1 MKKQQKC
8 YIYTRVSTSMQVDGY
23 SLDAQKDKL
32 RKYAD
37 YQEMSIVGEY
47 SDEGKSGK
55 SVEGRPQFKQMLAD
69 IESGKDNVD
78 YVLVFKL
85 SRFGRN
91 AADVLSSLQ
100 KMQDYGVNLICV
112 EDGIDSSKD
121 AGKLMI
127 SVLSAVAEIEREN
140 ILVQTMEGRR
150 QKAREGRWNGGFAPY
165 GYQLVNGELIIA
177 EDEAEIIRI
186 IYDKFVNTTM
196 GMAAIAA
203 FLNNSDYKK
212 NLRQN
217 NTIEGFSTSFVKGVL
232 DNPIYCG
239 KLAFGRRK
247 NEKIPGTR
255 NEYHIVKQKGYLL
268 SDGIHEAI
276 ISEEM
281 WNQAHRKRQE
291 TGVLQVKTHSL
302 EHEHILS
309 GIIKCP
315 VCGSGMYGN
324 VNRKKHSDGGYYKD
338 YFYYACKHR
347 KLVDGHRCTYKRQ
360 WNEDRI
366 NAAVEEIIRKFVK
379 NPKFEQE
386 IRKQIGSSIDTSE
399 LDKEYDGLK
408 DRLSQTTGA
417 KNRLADQMD
426 HLSVSDKNYDKKYN
440 DMQERLDKLY
450 DEITDI
456 ENAMEEVET
465 RLYNIRQDKIS
476 EDNVYQFLLF
486 FDKLYDKFTD
496 LEKKTFLKSFLS
508 DVFIYEEEQ
517 KDGRILKGL
526 RFKFPI
532 YMNGRNVLG
541 VDCDNESTDE
551 TVCLLFKLHEAERSK
566 ATYEEIKKY
575 VAEYNDGMKVSNL
588 YIAQVKRKCGIEL
601 AENFNITRS
610 EGVKQPQCPK
620 EKEEA
625 IIGALKAFQMI

>member
-1 MKKQQKC
+1 M
-8 YIYTRVSTSMQVDGY
+8 
-23 SLDAQKDKL
+23 
-32 RKYAD
+32 
-37 YQEMSIVGEY
+37 
-47 SDEGKSGK
+47 
-55 SVEGRPQFKQMLAD
+55 
-69 IESGKDNVD
+69 
-78 YVLVFKL
+78 
-85 SRFGRN
+85 
-91 AADVLSSLQ
+91 
-100 KMQDYGVNLICV
+100 
-112 EDGIDSSKD
+112 
-121 AGKLMI
+121 
-127 SVLSAVAEIEREN
+127 AE
-140 ILVQTMEGRR
+140 
-150 QKAREGRWNGGFAPY
+150 
-165 GYQLVNGELIIA
+165 
-177 EDEAEIIRI
+177 
-186 IYDKFVNTTM
+186 
-196 GMAAIAA
+196 
-203 FLNNSDYKK
+203 
-212 NLRQN
+212 
-217 NTIEGFSTSFVKGVL
+217 
-232 DNPIYCG
+232 
-239 KLAFGRRK
+239 K

-255 NEYHIVKQKGYLL
+255 NEYHIVKQKDYLL
-268 SDGIHEAI
+268 SDGVHEAI

-324 VNRKKHSDGGYYKD
+324 VNRKKHPDGGYYKD

-440 DMQERLDKLY
+440 DMQEHLDKLY

-456 ENAMEEVET
+456 EDAMEEVET

-541 VDCDNESTDE
+541 VDWDNESTDE
-551 TVCLLFKLHEAERSK
+551 TVVLLSHKKPDGHINVKVEFGEGEGKVPLDNIAKRAEEYKPKERVTYQMIKEYIEAKYGFKVHTA
-566 ATYEEIKKY
+566 
-575 VAEYNDGMKVSNL
+575 
-588 YIAQVKRKCGIEL
+588 YIAEVKRDLGL
-601 AENFNITRS
+601 PMYDAPNAAEGLKQTR
-610 EGVKQPQCPK
+610 KHPTQ
-620 EKEEA
+620 EKVNA
-625 IIGALKAFQMI
+625 IKDALNYYNLI

>member
-8 YIYTRVSTSMQVDGY
+8 YIYTRVSTFMQVDGY

-32 RKYAD
+32 KKYAD

-55 SVEGRPQFKQMLAD
+55 SVESRPQFKQMLSD
-69 IESGKDNVD
+69 IENGKDNVD

-140 ILVQTMEGRR
+140 ILVQTMEDRR

-186 IYDKFVNTTM
+186 IYDKFANTTM

-203 FLNNSDYKK
+203 FLNNSGYKK
-212 NLRQN
+212 KLCQN

-255 NEYHIVKQKGYLL
+255 NEYHIVKQKDYLL

-324 VNRKKHSDGGYYKD
+324 VNHKKHSDGGYYKD

-366 NAAVEEIIRKFVK
+366 NVAVEEIIRKFVK

-386 IRKQIGSSIDTSE
+386 IRKKIGSSIDTSE
-399 LDKEYDGLK
+399 LEREYDGLK

-456 ENAMEEVET
+456 EDAMEEVET
-465 RLYNIRQDKIS
+465 RLYNIRQEKIS

-517 KDGRILKGL
+517 KDGRILRGL

-551 TVCLLFKLHEAERSK
+551 TVVLLSQLKQKPDDYINLRVATRRMDCLQGNSTTAVTDLELVLSP
-566 ATYEEIKKY
+566 
-575 VAEYNDGMKVSNL
+575 NL
-588 YIAQVKRKCGIEL
+588 PKNEDSR
-601 AENFNITRS
+601 
-610 EGVKQPQCPK
+610 QP
-620 EKEEA
+620 
-625 IIGALKAFQMI
+625 